1 MKANRIFLA
10 FVLPCLILCACN
22 KPQQGKVYQPRQKQS
37 TMTDEQRQAAITQ
50 KKAEMNGLLDSAS
63 YQNAVK
69 LTIWVPKI
77 TEIFPKEAAETL
89 GARMLQITSQNAIAG
104 YGGNPSFVLA
114 AEVTP
119 FEQGVTATAPAK
131 TYIRYKVNFFVA
143 NVTSG
148 EIFGASQQ
156 DVMGVGD
163 SETMAM
169 LNAMQSVAS
178 DDGLQ
183 NMLKQSSQKI
193 VNWYES
199 HKSTVIGQINNYVR
213 IGNYAKAY
221 AMLISIPEEAK
232 TCFEYAQK
240 HLDEVHNLYLNQ
252 LSNEYYQRM
261 LSAMAENEGSYNPTV
276 GAYMVSIP
284 LNAPIYA
291 KAEKAFNEYIQR
303 IQSIADAQR
312 AHEMYLEEEQLAIE
326 KIRAESELKAQEAL
340 IAQSE
345 ADVRMEQ
352 ARQETEQTNIVGDKF
367 VSIIT
372 FGIEKLLGFLFL

>member
-1 MKANRIFLA
+1 MKANRIILA
-10 FVLPCLILCACN
+10 LVLPCLILCACN

-37 TMTDEQRQAAITQ
+37 TMTDEQRQAAIAQ

-69 LTIWVPKI
+69 LTIWVPKV
-77 TEIFPKEAAETL
+77 TETFPQGAAEAL
-89 GARMLQITSQNAIAG
+89 GARMLQITSQNGIAG

-131 TYIRYKVNFFVA
+131 SYIRYKVNFFVA
-143 NVTSG
+143 NVTTG
-148 EIFGASQQ
+148 EIFGVAQQ

-178 DDGLQ
+178 DDALQ
-183 NMLKQSSQKI
+183 SMLKQSSQKI

-213 IGNYAKAY
+213 IGDYAKAY
-221 AMLISIPEEAK
+221 AMLISIPEEAT
-232 TCFEYAQK
+232 TCYEYAQK
-240 HLDEVHNLYLNQ
+240 HLDEIHNLYLSQ

-261 LSAMAENEGSYNPTV
+261 LSAIAENEGSYNPMV

-284 LNAPIYA
+284 LNAPVYA

-312 AHEMYLEEEQLAIE
+312 AHEMYMEEEQLAIE

-352 ARQETEQTNIVGDKF
+352 ARQETEQTSIIGDKF

-372 FGIEKLLGFLFL
+372 FGIEKLLGFLFF

>member
-1 MKANRIFLA
+1 MKVNRIFLA

-22 KPQQGKVYQPRQKQS
+22 QPQQGKVYQPRQKQS
-37 TMTDEQRQAAITQ
+37 TITDEQRKAAIAQ
-50 KKAEMNGLLDSAS
+50 KKAEMKGLLDSAS

-69 LTIWVPKI
+69 LTIWVPKV
-77 TEIFPKEAAETL
+77 TETFPQGAAETL
-89 GARMLQITSQNAIAG
+89 AARMLQITSQNGIAG

-284 LNAPIYA
+284 LNAPVYA

-312 AHEMYLEEEQLAIE
+312 AHEMYMEEEQLAIE
-326 KIRAESELKAQEAL
+326 KIRAESELKAQKAL

-352 ARQETEQTNIVGDKF
+352 ARQETEQTSIIGDKF

>member
-1 MKANRIFLA
+1 MKTHRIILA
-10 FVLPCLILCACN
+10 LVLPCLILCACN

-37 TMTDEQRQAAITQ
+37 AMTDEQRQAAITQ

-69 LTIWVPKI
+69 LTIWVPKVAE
-77 TEIFPKEAAETL
+77 TFPQGAAETL
-89 GARMLQITSQNAIAG
+89 AARMLQITSQNGIAG

-261 LSAMAENEGSYNPTV
+261 LSAMAENEGCYNPTV

-284 LNAPIYA
+284 LNAPVYA

-312 AHEMYLEEEQLAIE
+312 AHEMYMEEEQLAIE

>member
-89 GARMLQITSQNAIAG
+89 GARMLQITSQNGIAG

-352 ARQETEQTNIVGDKF
+352 ARQETEQTSIIGDKF

>member
-1 MKANRIFLA
+1 MKTHHIILA
-10 FVLPCLILCACN
+10 LVLPCLILCACN
-22 KPQQGKVYQPRQKQS
+22 KQQQGKVYQPRQKQS
-37 TMTDEQRQAAITQ
+37 TMTDEQRQAAIAQ

-69 LTIWVPKI
+69 LTIWVPKV
-77 TEIFPKEAAETL
+77 TETFQQGAAETL
-89 GARMLQITSQNAIAG
+89 AARMLQITSQNGIAG

-261 LSAMAENEGSYNPTV
+261 LSAMAENEGCYNPTV

-284 LNAPIYA
+284 LNAPVYA
-291 KAEKAFNEYIQR
+291 KAEKSFNEYIQR

-312 AHEMYLEEEQLAIE
+312 AHEMYMEEEQLAIE

>member
-37 TMTDEQRQAAITQ
+37 TMTDEQRQAAIEQ

-89 GARMLQITSQNAIAG
+89 GARMLQITSQNGIAG

-326 KIRAESELKAQEAL
+326 KIRAESELKAQETL

>member
-1 MKANRIFLA
+1 
-10 FVLPCLILCACN
+10 
-22 KPQQGKVYQPRQKQS
+22 
-37 TMTDEQRQAAITQ
+37 MTDEQRQTAIAQ

-69 LTIWVPKI
+69 LTIWVPKVAE
-77 TEIFPKEAAETL
+77 TFPQGAAETL
-89 GARMLQITSQNAIAG
+89 AARMLQITSQNGIAG

-261 LSAMAENEGSYNPTV
+261 LSAMAENEGCYNPTV

-284 LNAPIYA
+284 LNAPVYA

-312 AHEMYLEEEQLAIE
+312 AHEMYMEEEQLAIE

>member
-1 MKANRIFLA
+1 MKVNRIFLA

-37 TMTDEQRQAAITQ
+37 TITDEQRKAAIAQ
-50 KKAEMNGLLDSAS
+50 KKAEMKGLLDSAS

-69 LTIWVPKI
+69 LTIWVPKV
-77 TEIFPKEAAETL
+77 TETFPQGAAETL
-89 GARMLQITSQNAIAG
+89 AARMLQITPQNGIAG
-104 YGGNPSFVLA
+104 YGGNPSFVFA

-169 LNAMQSVAS
+169 MNAMQSVAS

-252 LSNEYYQRM
+252 LSNEYYQQM

-284 LNAPIYA
+284 LNAPVYA

-312 AHEMYLEEEQLAIE
+312 AHEMYMEEEQLAIE

>member
-1 MKANRIFLA
+1 MKTHHIILA
-10 FVLPCLILCACN
+10 LVLPCLILCACN
-22 KPQQGKVYQPRQKQS
+22 KQQQGKVYQPRQKQS
-37 TMTDEQRQAAITQ
+37 TMTDEQRQTAIAQ

-69 LTIWVPKI
+69 LTIWVPKVAE
-77 TEIFPKEAAETL
+77 TFPQGAAETL
-89 GARMLQITSQNAIAG
+89 AARMLQITSQNGIAG

-261 LSAMAENEGSYNPTV
+261 LSAMAENEGCYNPTV

-284 LNAPIYA
+284 LNAPVYA

-312 AHEMYLEEEQLAIE
+312 AHEMYMEEEQLAIE

>member
-1 MKANRIFLA
+1 MKVNRIFLA

-22 KPQQGKVYQPRQKQS
+22 KPQQGKIYQPRQKQS
-37 TMTDEQRQAAITQ
+37 TITDEQRKAAIAQ
-50 KKAEMNGLLDSAS
+50 KKAEMKGLLDSAS

-69 LTIWVPKI
+69 LTIWVPKV
-77 TEIFPKEAAETL
+77 TETFPQGAAETL
-89 GARMLQITSQNAIAG
+89 AARMLQITSQNGIAG

-284 LNAPIYA
+284 LNAPVYA

-312 AHEMYLEEEQLAIE
+312 AHEMYMEEEQLAIE

>member
-1 MKANRIFLA
+1 MKANRIILA
-10 FVLPCLILCACN
+10 LVLPCLILCACN

-37 TMTDEQRQAAITQ
+37 AMTDEQRQAAIAQ
-50 KKAEMNGLLDSAS
+50 KKAEMNGLLDLAS

-69 LTIWVPKI
+69 LTIWVPKV
-77 TEIFPKEAAETL
+77 TETFPQGAAETL
-89 GARMLQITSQNAIAG
+89 AARMLQITSQNGIAG

-119 FEQGVTATAPAK
+119 LEQGVTATAPAK

-276 GAYMVSIP
+276 GAYMVNIP
-284 LNAPIYA
+284 LNAPVYA

-312 AHEMYLEEEQLAIE
+312 AHEMYIEEEQLAIE

-352 ARQETEQTNIVGDKF
+352 ARQETEQTSIIGDKF

>member
-37 TMTDEQRQAAITQ
+37 TMTDEQRQAAIEQ

-89 GARMLQITSQNAIAG
+89 GARMLQITSQNGIAG

-143 NVTSG
+143 NVTTG

-156 DVMGVGD
+156 EVMGVGD

-178 DDGLQ
+178 DDALQ
-183 NMLKQSSQKI
+183 SMLKQSSQKI

-213 IGNYAKAY
+213 IGDYAKAY

-284 LNAPIYA
+284 LNAPVYA
-291 KAEKAFNEYIQR
+291 KAEKAFNEYLQR

-312 AHEMYLEEEQLAIE
+312 AHEMYMEEEQLAIE

-352 ARQETEQTNIVGDKF
+352 ARQETEQTSIVGDKF

>member
-37 TMTDEQRQAAITQ
+37 TMTDEQRQAAIEQ

-89 GARMLQITSQNAIAG
+89 GARMLQITSQNGIAG

-143 NVTSG
+143 NVTTG

-156 DVMGVGD
+156 EVMGVGD

-178 DDGLQ
+178 DDALQ
-183 NMLKQSSQKI
+183 SMLKQSSQKI

-213 IGNYAKAY
+213 IGDYAKAY

-284 LNAPIYA
+284 LNAPVYA

-340 IAQSE
+340 IAQAE

>member
-1 MKANRIFLA
+1 MKANRIILA
-10 FVLPCLILCACN
+10 LVLPCLILCACN

-37 TMTDEQRQAAITQ
+37 AMTDEQRQAAIAQ
-50 KKAEMNGLLDSAS
+50 KKAEMNGLLDLAS

-69 LTIWVPKI
+69 LTIWVPKV
-77 TEIFPKEAAETL
+77 TETFPQGAAETL
-89 GARMLQITSQNAIAG
+89 AARMLQITSQNGIAG

-119 FEQGVTATAPAK
+119 LEQGVTATAPAK

-276 GAYMVSIP
+276 GAYMVNIP
-284 LNAPIYA
+284 LNAPVYA

-312 AHEMYLEEEQLAIE
+312 AHEMYIEEEQLAIE

>member
-1 MKANRIFLA
+1 MKVNRIFLA

-37 TMTDEQRQAAITQ
+37 TITDEQRKAAIAQ
-50 KKAEMNGLLDSAS
+50 KKAEMKGLLDSAS

-69 LTIWVPKI
+69 LTIWVPKV
-77 TEIFPKEAAETL
+77 TETFPQGAAETL
-89 GARMLQITSQNAIAG
+89 AARMLQITSQNGIAG

-284 LNAPIYA
+284 LNAPVYA

-312 AHEMYLEEEQLAIE
+312 AHEMYMEEEQLAIE

>member
-1 MKANRIFLA
+1 MKVNRIFLA

-22 KPQQGKVYQPRQKQS
+22 QPQQGKVYQPRQKQS
-37 TMTDEQRQAAITQ
+37 TITDEQRKAAIAQ
-50 KKAEMNGLLDSAS
+50 KKAEMKGLLDSAS

-69 LTIWVPKI
+69 LTIWVPKV
-77 TEIFPKEAAETL
+77 TETFPQGAAETL
-89 GARMLQITSQNAIAG
+89 AARMLQITSQNGIAG

-252 LSNEYYQRM
+252 LSNEYYQRL
-261 LSAMAENEGSYNPTV
+261 LSAMEE
-276 GAYMVSIP
+276 
-284 LNAPIYA
+284 
-291 KAEKAFNEYIQR
+291 NEYIQR

-312 AHEMYLEEEQLAIE
+312 AHEMYMEEEQLAIE

-352 ARQETEQTNIVGDKF
+352 ARQETEQTSIIGDKF

>member
-1 MKANRIFLA
+1 MKVNRIFLA

-37 TMTDEQRQAAITQ
+37 TITDEQRKAAIAQ
-50 KKAEMNGLLDSAS
+50 KKAEMKGLLDSAS

-69 LTIWVPKI
+69 LTIWVPKV
-77 TEIFPKEAAETL
+77 TETFPQGAAETL
-89 GARMLQITSQNAIAG
+89 AARMLQITSQNGIAG

-163 SETMAM
+163 SETTAM

-178 DDGLQ
+178 DDALQ

-213 IGNYAKAY
+213 IENYAKAY

-232 TCFEYAQK
+232 SCFEYAQK

-284 LNAPIYA
+284 LNAPVYA

-352 ARQETEQTNIVGDKF
+352 ARQETEQTSIIGDKF

>member
-37 TMTDEQRQAAITQ
+37 TMTDEQRQAAIEQ

-89 GARMLQITSQNAIAG
+89 GARMLQITSQNGIAG

>member
-1 MKANRIFLA
+1 MKTHRIILA
-10 FVLPCLILCACN
+10 LVLPCLLLCACN
-22 KPQQGKVYQPRQKQS
+22 KQQQGKAYQPRQKQS
-37 TMTDEQRQAAITQ
+37 TMTDEQRQAAIAQ
-50 KKAEMNGLLDSAS
+50 KKAEMNGLLDLAS

-69 LTIWVPKI
+69 LTIWVPKV
-77 TEIFPKEAAETL
+77 TETFPQGAAETL
-89 GARMLQITSQNAIAG
+89 AARMLQITSQNGIAG

-284 LNAPIYA
+284 LNAPVYA

-312 AHEMYLEEEQLAIE
+312 AHEMYIEEEQLAIE

>member
-1 MKANRIFLA
+1 MKVNRIFLA

-37 TMTDEQRQAAITQ
+37 TMTDEQRQAAIEQ

-69 LTIWVPKI
+69 LTIWVPKV
-77 TEIFPKEAAETL
+77 TETFPQGAAETL
-89 GARMLQITSQNAIAG
+89 AARMLQITSQNGIAG

-284 LNAPIYA
+284 LNAPVYA

-340 IAQSE
+340 IAQAE

>member
-37 TMTDEQRQAAITQ
+37 TMTDEQRQAAIEQ

-89 GARMLQITSQNAIAG
+89 GARMLQITSQNGIAG

-284 LNAPIYA
+284 LNAPVYA
-291 KAEKAFNEYIQR
+291 KAEKAFNEYLQR

-312 AHEMYLEEEQLAIE
+312 AHEMYMEEEQLAIE

-352 ARQETEQTNIVGDKF
+352 ARQETEQTSIVGDKF